1 MEYEDQRTNCNI
13 DDEVQQDQQTK
24 VKDEAQYADGN
35 LDDEENYPTSVGDP
49 SVPQQVIVPKD
60 DPQAIVNR
68 EAKRR
73 RLLKAVLPQDN
84 DLEESV
90 DSVHDWKIEYE
101 DKSISLLSERFI
113 DISQELYPQHVN
125 DVKSNSLFS
134 DEAQKKYVKVTSQID
149 AMWNQEWQ
157 TVEHPQYFA
166 LQTFAGMMI
175 VNEKNCICVQVAE
188 FYNRQEN
195 IDKHRE
201 LSNISDS
208 SYPTESKRQIFIFSV
223 AKDLYSQH
231 KPKIP
236 VDVILKLKDI
246 ITVLAPD
253 NEYLSQNQ
261 KKLVYNEIQAQQSL
275 MTLKGLGF
283 QASYQFLSNALEA
296 PDADAL
302 ETILWNYPQSSDL
315 DILEKQ
321 LIKIIRYVL
330 TDFSNKCSRPSA

>member
-175 VNEKNCICVQVAE
+175 VNEKN
-188 FYNRQEN
+188 Y
-195 IDKHRE
+195 
-201 LSNISDS
+201 
-208 SYPTESKRQIFIFSV
+208 
-223 AKDLYSQH
+223 
-231 KPKIP
+231 
-236 VDVILKLKDI
+236 VILKLKDI